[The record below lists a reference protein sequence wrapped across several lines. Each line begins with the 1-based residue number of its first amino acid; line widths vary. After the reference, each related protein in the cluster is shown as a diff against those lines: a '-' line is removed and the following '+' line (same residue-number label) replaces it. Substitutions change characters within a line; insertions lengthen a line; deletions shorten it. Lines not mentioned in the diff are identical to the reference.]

1 MALATQTHVESLTID
16 KSVNLQI
23 LNYSAKE
30 FREYQLSASGRQYDK
45 LVVAAAILRHI
56 PNLASSN
63 MPKIL
68 LLKRAPHEPYF
79 PNIFELPSGKVD
91 LNDLTLKHA
100 LVREVKEET
109 GLYITKILTQLGPM
123 TYQTEKTV
131 RSDTG
136 IEASVVKS
144 AIQLNY
150 VVSVS
155 DGMVKL
161 SVNEHSESR
170 WASEEEF
177 NELDITTETKAIIR
191 EAFQWSASQ

>member
-1 MALATQTHVESLTID
+1 MAMATQKHVESLSID

-30 FREYQLSASGRQYDK
+30 YRECQLSVSGRQYDK
-45 LVVAAAILRHI
+45 LVVGAVIFRQI
-56 PNLASSN
+56 PNLTSSKV
-63 MPKIL
+63 PCIL
-68 LLKRAPHEPYF
+68 LLKRAPHELYF

-91 LNDLTLKHA
+91 LDDPTLKHA

-109 GLYITKILTQLGPM
+109 GLDITKISAQLGPM
-123 TYQTEKTV
+123 IYQTEKIIK
-131 RSDTG
+131 SDAG
-136 IEASVVKS
+136 VEAFVVKS

-161 SVNEHSESR
+161 SIDEHSESR
-170 WASEEEF
+170 WATEEELD
-177 NELDITTETKAIIR
+177 ELDITDETRAVIR

>member
-1 MALATQTHVESLTID
+1 MAIQKHAESLSID
-16 KSVNLQI
+16 KSVDLQI

-45 LVVAAAILRHI
+45 LVVGAAIFRHI
-56 PNLASSN
+56 PNSTSSKI
-63 MPKIL
+63 PCIL

-91 LNDLTLKHA
+91 LSDLTLKYA

-109 GLYITKILTQLGPM
+109 GLDITKISTQLSPM
-123 TYQTEKTV
+123 IYQTEKIIKNDVGVETF
-131 RSDTG
+131 
-136 IEASVVKS
+136 VVKS

-155 DGMVKL
+155 DGMVEL
-161 SVNEHSESR
+161 SVDEHSESR
-170 WASEEEF
+170 WATEEELD
-177 NELDITTETKAIIR
+177 ELDITDETRAIIR

>member
-1 MALATQTHVESLTID
+1 MALETQTHVESLPID

-30 FREYQLSASGRQYDK
+30 FRECQLSASGRQYDK
-45 LVVAAAILRHI
+45 LVVGAAILRHI
-56 PNLASSN
+56 PNLTSSKT
-63 MPKIL
+63 PKIL

-91 LNDLTLKHA
+91 LNDPTLKHA

-109 GLYITKILTQLGPM
+109 GLDITKILTQLGPM
-123 TYQTEKTV
+123 KYQTEKTV
-131 RSDTG
+131 KSDAG
-136 IEASVVKS
+136 VEASVVKS

-161 SVNEHSESR
+161 SINEHSESR
-170 WASEEEF
+170 WASEEEL
-177 NELDITTETKAIIR
+177 NELDITDETKAIIR

>member
-1 MALATQTHVESLTID
+1 MAMATQKHVESLSID

-30 FREYQLSASGRQYDK
+30 FRECRLSVSGRQYDK
-45 LVVAAAILRHI
+45 LVVGAVIFRQI
-56 PNLASSN
+56 PSLTSSKV
-63 MPKIL
+63 PCIL
-68 LLKRAPHEPYF
+68 LLKRASHEPYF

-91 LNDLTLKHA
+91 LDDPTLKHA

-109 GLYITKILTQLGPM
+109 GLDITKISAQLVPM
-123 TYQTEKTV
+123 IYQTEKTIK
-131 RSDTG
+131 SDAG
-136 IEASVVKS
+136 VEAFVVKS

-161 SVNEHSESR
+161 SIDEHLESR
-170 WASEEEF
+170 WATEEELD
-177 NELDITTETKAIIR
+177 ELDITDETRVVIR

>member
-1 MALATQTHVESLTID
+1 MTTQTPVESLSID

-23 LNYSAKE
+23 LKYSGKE
-30 FREYQLSASGRQYDK
+30 FRECQHSPSGRQYDK
-45 LVVAAAILRHI
+45 LVVGAAIFRHI
-56 PNLASSN
+56 QNLTSSKT
-63 MPKIL
+63 PCIL

-91 LNDLTLKHA
+91 LSDLTLKHA

-109 GLYITKILTQLGPM
+109 GLDIIKISAQLSPM
-123 TYQTEKTV
+123 AYQTEKTIK
-131 RSDTG
+131 SDAG
-136 IEASVVKS
+136 VESLVIKS

-161 SVNEHSESR
+161 SIDEHSESL
-170 WASEEEF
+170 WATEEELD
-177 NELDITTETKAIIR
+177 ELDITDETRGIIR
-191 EAFQWSASQ
+191 EAFQWSSSQ